1 MSAPLVSL
9 PSTLLLPLLLLLL
22 LWQPR
27 AADGALTSRITN
39 GTTAAQP
46 VSNHTGVTPWPLE
59 RHEDHDE
66 EGHQVS
72 SISDTKKQRSCN
84 SSND

>member
-9 PSTLLLPLLLLLL
+9 PSTLLLLPLLLLLL

-46 VSNHTGVTPWPLE
+46 VSTDTGVTPLAI
-59 RHEDHDE
+59 
-66 EGHQVS
+66 V
-72 SISDTKKQRSCN
+72 T
-84 SSND
+84 